1 MSQFRL
7 TKGEFLYLYG
17 YDRPLGEFFLTKLD
31 RETKEPEFAIS
42 SHASTCEHPDYPGQ
56 LDFTNGEILEIL
68 NAELGD
74 DAPENFTLALT
85 LDEPI

>member
-1 MSQFRL
+1 MSQFRV
-7 TKGEFLYLYG
+7 KKDGFLYLYG
-17 YDRPLGEFFLTKLD
+17 YDRPLREFFLTKLELD
-31 RETKEPEFAIS
+31 TQEPEFAIS
-42 SHASTCEHPDYPGQ
+42 NSTTTCLHPDYPGQ
-56 LDFTNGEILEIL
+56 LEFTNQEILDIL